1 MESTVGR
8 PFPPGVSGNPGGRP
22 KGLASRI
29 REITNEGNDLV
40 DFVVSVFKGEHGG
53 GPKLRME
60 AATWLADR
68 GFGRPAQA
76 VDLRATVGG
85 LEGGPV
91 TTETTARELVLA
103 RLDAIAERLDGARS
117 IDQ

>member
-40 DFVVSVFKGEHGG
+40 DFVVSVFKGEHGEAAR
-53 GPKLRME
+53 LRLE

-85 LEGGPV
+85 LEGGPRM
-91 TTETTARELVLA
+91 TETRAGELVEA
-103 RLDAIAERLDGARS
+103 RIAAIAERLDGARS